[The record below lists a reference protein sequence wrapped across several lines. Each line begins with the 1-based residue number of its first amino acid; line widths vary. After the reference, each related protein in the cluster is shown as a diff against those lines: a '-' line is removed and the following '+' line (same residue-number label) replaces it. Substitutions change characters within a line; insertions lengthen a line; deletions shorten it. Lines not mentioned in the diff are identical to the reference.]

1 MQYPSFNR
9 QSERMLT
16 LADFSGGID
25 AAVADTALAA
35 NQLRNACNVYW
46 QNGVLRTRPGFSTTP
61 NSHITLP
68 TIRLQADAPELTYIS
83 DRPGIL
89 RFIIHDTASRD
100 GYSLAVLFC
109 RTDGGMDVIRT
120 SIHTAD
126 WTELP
131 EQLLPIDDGIELG
144 LVYVDGMPYRVS
156 ADGALS
162 AISPYIPTAVI
173 AARGS
178 ADLETAREL
187 TAPPGTSYE
196 PFNRLTDSFRVEYIL
211 TEGKPY
217 FTLPSACRHYI
228 GVLTIELMGYYTQTY
243 QVRSDSGISDITTS
257 EFLGYQVC
265 WSTPTGVFWFL
276 KDKTPCVPDCRTWSS
291 VRVTFT
297 PHTDA
302 PANRDIIKSMRT
314 AVWFGGSLS
323 GLGGGTRC
331 FLAGSAQNPS
341 LLCYSAVGDA
351 TYFPENN
358 DAHVGQPGQAI
369 TALRKQSDMLVI
381 FKRHEIWYTT
391 YQNGVTDASTLTDAL
406 ESGAVVDVE
415 AAVATFPLACISSD
429 IGCNLPGTLAL
440 CDNRLVWTNSDGNV
454 YVLVSGNIYSE
465 RNVRS
470 IGEAI
475 RPLMPALTAET
486 TRALDYDGH
495 YYLQAGKQAFLF
507 DYNAAALSAVSASTA
522 NDTLRKRVAWYRWEF
537 PRDLAPDML
546 LADRDR
552 ITMAIW
558 SGNTMQVHVI
568 HGGKDAINGVSTAVR
583 AELLLPIFSGGS
595 NGRRQSVRT
604 VTLDTDAAYTAVTV
618 KPIGD
623 RDDSEAHRRTVCTDA
638 SGIARFFAG
647 LRRVREFSLWLAID
661 GPAVVRGISLS
672 VTVH

>member
-1 MQYPSFNR
+1 MYYPSFNR
-9 QSERMLT
+9 QSERTLT
-16 LADFSGGID
+16 LGDFSGGID
-25 AAVADTALAA
+25 AAAADTALAA
-35 NQLRNACNVYW
+35 NQLRDACNVYW
-46 QNGVLRTRPGFSTTP
+46 KNGVLRTRPGFCATP
-61 NSHITLP
+61 SSHITLP
-68 TIRLQADAPELTYIS
+68 AIHLQADASELTYIG

-89 RFIIHDTASRD
+89 KFIIHDTAAGD

-109 RTDGGMDVIRT
+109 RTDGKMEVIRT
-120 SIHTAD
+120 SINTAD

-144 LVYVDGMPYRVS
+144 LVYVDGMPYRLS
-156 ADGALS
+156 ADGTLTAVT
-162 AISPYIPTAVI
+162 PYIPTTII

-178 ADLETAREL
+178 EDLQTARAM

-228 GVLTIELMGYYTQTY
+228 GLLTIELMGYYTQTY
-243 QVRSDSGISDITTS
+243 KVRSTSGISDITIP

-276 KDKTPCVPDCRTWSS
+276 KDEQPCVPDCRTWSS

-297 PHTDA
+297 PETDA
-302 PANRDIIKSMRT
+302 PADREIIKSMRMAT
-314 AVWFGGSLS
+314 WFGGDLS

-331 FLAGSAQNPS
+331 FLAGSTQTPS
-341 LLCYSAVGDA
+341 LLCYSAVEDA

-358 DAHVGQPGQAI
+358 DAHVGQPGQTI

-381 FKRHEIWYTT
+381 FKRHEIWYST
-391 YQNGVTDASTLTDAL
+391 YQTGVTDATTLSDAL
-406 ESGAVVDVE
+406 ESGTVVDVE
-415 AAVATFPLACISSD
+415 AALATFPLACVSSD
-429 IGCNLPGTLAL
+429 IGCDLPNTLAL

-475 RPLMPALTAET
+475 RPLMPALTTENA
-486 TRALDYDGH
+486 RALDYDGH
-495 YYLQAGKQAFLF
+495 YYLQAGEHAFLF
-507 DYNAAALSAVSASTA
+507 DYNAAALSTVSVSTA
-522 NDTLRKRVAWYRWEF
+522 NDTLRKRVAWYRWKY
-537 PRDLAPDML
+537 PVRLIANML
-546 LADRDR
+546 LANQDR
-552 ITMAIW
+552 ITAALW
-558 SGNTMQVHVI
+558 SGNTLQIHVI
-568 HGGKDAINGVSTAVR
+568 GGTVDALLGASTAIR
-583 AELLLPIFSGGS
+583 AELLLPVFSGGS
-595 NGRRQSVRT
+595 TGRRQSVRT
-604 VTLDTDAAYTAVTV
+604 VMLDTDAGYTAVTV

-623 RDDSEAHRRTVCTDA
+623 RDDSDTHQRTVHTDA

-661 GPAVVRGISLS
+661 GPAAVRGISLS

>member
-1 MQYPSFNR
+1 MYYPSYNR
-9 QSERMLT
+9 QSERTLT

-25 AAVADTALAA
+25 AAAADTALAA

-46 QNGVLRTRPGFSTTP
+46 KDGVLRTRPGFCATP
-61 NSHITLP
+61 SSHLTLP
-68 TIRLQADAPELTYIS
+68 TIRLQADASELTYVS
-83 DRPGIL
+83 NRPGIL
-89 RFIIHDTASRD
+89 RFIIHDTAAGD

-109 RTDGGMDVIRT
+109 RTDGEMEVIRT
-120 SIHTAD
+120 AINTAD
-126 WTELP
+126 WTALP
-131 EQLLPIDDGIELG
+131 EQLLPINDGVELG
-144 LVYVDGMPYRVS
+144 LVYVDGMPYRLS
-156 ADGALS
+156 ADGTLTAVK
-162 AISPYIPTAVI
+162 PYIPTTVI

-178 ADLETAREL
+178 ADLETARAL

-196 PFNRLTDSFRVEYIL
+196 PFNRLTDSFSVEYIL

-228 GVLTIELMGYYTQTY
+228 GLLTIELTGFYTQTY
-243 QVRSDSGISDITTS
+243 QVRSDSGISDITTA

-297 PHTDA
+297 PQTDE
-302 PANRDIIKSMRT
+302 PASREIIKAMRT
-314 AVWFGGSLS
+314 AIWFGGSLS

-331 FLAGSAQNPS
+331 FLAGSTQNPS
-341 LLCYSAVGDA
+341 LLCYSAVEDA

-381 FKRHEIWYTT
+381 FKRHEIWYST
-391 YQNGVTDASTLTDAL
+391 YQNGVTDPSALTDAM

-415 AAVATFPLACISSD
+415 AALASFPLACVSSD
-429 IGCNLPGTLAL
+429 IGCDLPSTLAL
-440 CDNRLVWTNSDGNV
+440 CDNRLVWTNTDGNV

-475 RPLMPALTAET
+475 RPLIPALTAENA
-486 TRALDYDGH
+486 RALDYDGH
-495 YYLQAGKQAFLF
+495 YYLQAGEQAFLF
-507 DYNAAALSAVSASTA
+507 DYNAAALSTISASTA
-522 NDTLRKRVAWYRWEF
+522 NDALRKRVAWYRWEF
-537 PRDLAPDML
+537 PFRLMPNLL
-546 LADRDR
+546 LANRDR
-552 ITMAIW
+552 ITVAMW
-558 SGNTMQVHVI
+558 SGNTLQIHVI
-568 HGGKDAINGVSTAVR
+568 GGTVDALLGTSSAIR
-583 AELLLPIFSGGS
+583 AELLFPVFSGGS
-595 NGRRQSVRT
+595 SGRRQSVRA
-604 VTLDTDAAYTAVTV
+604 VTLDTDAAYTSITV

-623 RDDSEAHRRTVCTDA
+623 RDDSDSHQRTVRTDA
-638 SGIARFFAG
+638 SGLARFFAG